1 MIKLPPDITFVIQ
14 LVAFVVLWQLL
25 RVVLFLPMQQAL
37 KVRKERTEGAR
48 TRAEALLAE
57 AAQIEASIQAGLTEA
72 KKDGAIRA
80 DEIRRRAESEEQ
92 AILARYRGEAAT
104 LLERERALTDAQ
116 ISSARAPL
124 EAEADRLAGGIVQR
138 VLGRAA

>member
-1 MIKLPPDITFVIQ
+1 MAAYAKLSSSAITAGGRI
-14 LVAFVVLWQLL
+14 LA
-25 RVVLFLPMQQAL
+25 RGLP
-37 KVRKERTEGAR
+37 
-48 TRAEALLAE
+48 
-57 AAQIEASIQAGLTEA
+57 AQVYEAGLTEA
-72 KKDGAIRA
+72 KKDGALRA